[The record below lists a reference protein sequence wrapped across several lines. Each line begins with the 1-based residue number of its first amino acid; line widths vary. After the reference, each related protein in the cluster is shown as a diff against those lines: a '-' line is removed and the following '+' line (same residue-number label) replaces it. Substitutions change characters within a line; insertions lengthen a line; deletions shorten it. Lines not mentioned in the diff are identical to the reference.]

1 MSQDQPAD
9 WKNTLQLPQTSFPMK
24 AQLSQREPE
33 IIKRWQELDIYR
45 RILEARADKPP
56 FILHDGPPYAN
67 GRIHLGTALNKI
79 LKDFVVKS
87 RSMAGFKAPYVPG
100 WDCHGLPIELKVDQ
114 QLGKKKEQ
122 LDTLEFRRLCREYAE
137 SFLELQR
144 RDFIRLGVFGTWQQ
158 PYTTLDPQYEAG
170 IIRFFNSFVAAGNVI
185 RKKRPVYWCVSCATA
200 LAEAEVE
207 YAEHRSPSIYV
218 KFALPEQEGLPSAL
232 SGKDV
237 NILIWTTTPWTIPA
251 NLAIALHP
259 EYDYALFTMGNENY
273 LAASRLVPVIAE
285 ISGLEARVLAEMKG
299 RDLVGLY
306 AEHPLFERR
315 SLLIAADYVLLD
327 QGTGCVHTAP
337 GHGEDDYRAGLQY
350 GLDIYSPVLDNG
362 AFDESTGPYQ
372 GLNVFAA
379 NSTINDDLREHNRL
393 LHAEEI
399 SHSYPHCWRCK
410 KAVIFRATEQW
421 FIGMDKT
428 GLRDRALEAIGAVR
442 WLPAWG
448 QERIHNMIANRPD
461 WCISRQ
467 RNWGVPIPVFFCR
480 DCGQPL
486 LDPEL
491 IERVA
496 LRFAQSGSDSWYRGD
511 QLDLLT
517 PGTVCSNCR
526 GGDFQKGNDIID
538 VWFESGCSHG
548 ILENRPDHLWPADV
562 YLEGGDQYRGWFH
575 SSLLVGVNARK
586 KAPYKTVITHGW
598 VLDHE
603 GRAMSKS
610 IGNVIEP
617 DSIVKD
623 KGAEIL
629 RLWVAMLNYREDVR
643 LGAEILAR
651 VVESYR
657 KIRNTWRFMLGV
669 LADYEPAEMIGR
681 SPLGAIDLYIMNLW
695 QQAREKIRKA
705 YQDYE
710 YHVIF
715 HTLSSFFTVDLSS
728 FYLHVMKDNFYCN
741 ARQSD
746 QRRAAQEVVF
756 TILRESALLAA
767 PILSFTSE
775 EVWQHLPE
783 FPGKENSVHLHLFP
797 ENKTTPS
804 CPERIDW
811 DMVMDLRER
820 VLKAIEDARNDKIIG
835 DSLEAAVKLS
845 LPANQA
851 AALAEQKELLR
862 RILVVSELEIEAA
875 EKEEMGIS
883 RAGGGKC
890 PRCWTREAATA
901 NDPDQLCR
909 RCRTVISENGS

>member
-45 RILEARADKPP
+45 RILEARADKSI
-56 FILHDGPPYAN
+56 FVLHDGPPYAN

-87 RSMAGFKAPYVPG
+87 RSMAGFRAPYVPG

-114 QLGKKKEQ
+114 QLGKRKEQ

-158 PYTTLDPQYEAG
+158 PYTTLDPEYEAG
-170 IIRFFNSFVAAGNVI
+170 IIRFFNSFVRAGNVI
-185 RKKRPVYWCVSCATA
+185 RKKRPVYWCVSCTTA

-207 YAEHRSPSIYV
+207 YAEHSSPSIYV
-218 KFALPEQEGLPSAL
+218 KFALPEQEGLPEILCAKKAS
-232 SGKDV
+232 V
-237 NILIWTTTPWTIPA
+237 LIWTTTPWTIPA

-259 EYDYALFTMGNENY
+259 EYDYALFSLAGENY

-285 ISGLEARVLAEMKG
+285 VSGQETRVLAEMKG
-299 RDLVGLY
+299 SDLVGLY

-350 GLDIYSPVLDNG
+350 GLDIYSPVLNDG
-362 AFDESTGPYQ
+362 SFDESAGPYH

-379 NSTINDDLREHNRL
+379 NSRITDDLEKTGRL
-393 LHAEEI
+393 LHRENI
-399 SHSYPHCWRCK
+399 KHSYPHCWRCK
-410 KAVIFRATEQW
+410 KPVIFRATEQW
-421 FIGMDKT
+421 FIGMDVSA
-428 GLRDRALEAIGAVR
+428 LRQSALQAITTVC

-448 QERIHNMIANRPD
+448 RERIHNMIANRPD

-467 RNWGVPIPVFFCR
+467 RNWGVPIPAFFCD
-480 DCGQPL
+480 DCRTPL
-486 LDPEL
+486 LDPDIVEK
-491 IERVA
+491 VA
-496 LRFAQSGSDSWYRGD
+496 ERFARSGSDSWYQGD
-511 QLDLLT
+511 QLDLL
-517 PGTVCSNCR
+517 PAGQKCQNCR
-526 GGDFQKGNDIID
+526 GNNFSKGTDIID

-548 ILENRPDHLWPADV
+548 ILDNKPDHHWPADV

-575 SSLLVGVNARK
+575 SSLLVGVNARGQS
-586 KAPYKTVITHGW
+586 PYKTVITHGW
-598 VLDHE
+598 VLDHD

-669 LADYEPAEMIGR
+669 LNDFSPAEMLGNA
-681 SPLGAIDLYIMNLW
+681 PLGIIDRFIMSRW
-695 QQAREKIRKA
+695 QQARGKIRSA
-705 YQDYE
+705 YDDYE

-741 ARQSD
+741 AKQSEK
-746 QRRAAQEVVF
+746 RRASQEVVF
-756 TILRESALLAA
+756 TILRESAQLAA

-775 EVWQHLPE
+775 EVWQHLPD
-783 FPGKENSVHLHLFP
+783 FPGKENSIHLHLFP
-797 ENKTTPS
+797 ENNAAPACS
-804 CPERIDW
+804 EQIDW
-811 DMVMDLRER
+811 DKIMALRER
-820 VLKAIEDARNDKIIG
+820 VLKAIEEARNAKVIG
-835 DSLEAAVKLS
+835 DSLEAAVTIT
-845 LPANQA
+845 LPDY
-851 AALAEQKELLR
+851 EQFFTASHEELLR
-862 RILVVSELEIEAA
+862 EISVVSELKLESGA
-875 EKEEMGIS
+875 EERILVAKY
-883 RAGGGKC
+883 AGSKC
-890 PRCWTREAATA
+890 PRCWTWHQ
-901 NDPDQLCR
+901 DQSTELCR
-909 RCRTVISENGS
+909 RCRQVVKEAGF